1 MLSPR
6 LRFLALALVSLLIPV
21 NGMADDYPEANLAV
35 DPDVLALKQLEQSLA
50 KGQMS
55 QAESQLNALKQRL
68 AGDTRLEQ
76 AQRQLSD
83 GYLKQGEQ
91 AARQGDLAAAQQAAQ
106 QAQRLLPNNP
116 KTAALQQSI
125 EQTKAKQAAQ
135 LAAERQAAEQQAA
148 AARAEQAR
156 QQQLAAQRQAAAAKA
171 AQAQAE
177 QQRLAAEAAAKAT
190 AKPQAQLIDP
200 KASQTQIA
208 LPMLDTQ
215 DRDAL
220 RALMDKAAADVVTF
234 RCAVQVQ
241 VRQAKDYPFVAAL
254 LSARV
259 KKLDPAF
266 KLQISQQLASGQE
279 PSLQLSPQPK
289 S

>member
-1 MLSPR
+1 MPMSPSYT
-6 LRFLALALVSLLIPV
+6 LRNKRVWVAGDRGLVGSALVRRLQREGCEIVTAPR
-21 NGMADDYPEANLAV
+21 DQV
-35 DPDVLALKQLEQSLA
+35 DLRRPDQTEQW
-50 KGQMS
+50 
-55 QAESQLNALKQRL
+55 
-68 AGDTRLEQ
+68 
-76 AQRQLSD
+76 
-83 GYLKQGEQ
+83 
-91 AARQGDLAAAQQAAQ
+91 LAA
-106 QAQRLLPNNP
+106 
-116 KTAALQQSI
+116 
-125 EQTKAKQAAQ
+125 
-135 LAAERQAAEQQAA
+135 
-148 AARAEQAR
+148 
-156 QQQLAAQRQAAAAKA
+156 
-171 AQAQAE
+171 
-177 QQRLAAEAAAKAT
+177 

-266 KLQISQQLASGQE
+266 KLQISQQLAAEQE